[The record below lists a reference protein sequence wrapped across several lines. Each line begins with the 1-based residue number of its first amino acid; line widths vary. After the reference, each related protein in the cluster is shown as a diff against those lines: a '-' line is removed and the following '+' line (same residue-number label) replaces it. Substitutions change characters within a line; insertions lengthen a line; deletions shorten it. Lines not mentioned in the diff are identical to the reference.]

1 MGSFKIIIFI
11 IILAIGIVKT
21 IMGDAKKEKASKK
34 KPEAPSRKVAP
45 AYPYEP
51 YLSSPLPPPIQED
64 KLPQDGVIMPSYIN
78 AEGVSSISNESTIG
92 SIEERHEMTE
102 EERIAHAE
110 RWRQALIDSEIL
122 KRKF

>member
-1 MGSFKIIIFI
+1 
-11 IILAIGIVKT
+11 
-21 IMGDAKKEKASKK
+21 
-34 KPEAPSRKVAP
+34 
-45 AYPYEP
+45 
-51 YLSSPLPPPIQED
+51 
-64 KLPQDGVIMPSYIN
+64 MPSYIN